1 MFIKQTSEAAM
12 MTESRKKSV
21 TGFLRSSSETKREDK
36 KEGARDRRERERKS
50 GVKAGNEIQLK
61 ASCEIMMM
69 RLL

>member
-12 MTESRKKSV
+12 MTQSRKKN
-21 TGFLRSSSETKREDK
+21 GFLRSSSETKREDK